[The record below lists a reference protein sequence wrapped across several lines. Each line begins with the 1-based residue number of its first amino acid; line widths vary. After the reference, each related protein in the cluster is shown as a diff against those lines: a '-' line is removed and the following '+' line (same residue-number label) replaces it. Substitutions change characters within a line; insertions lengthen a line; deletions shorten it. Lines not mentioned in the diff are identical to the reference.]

1 VTLAIE
7 RRASIR
13 HETVN
18 KQTNLQFMDWTE
30 RRITRSRLAN
40 ISETGALILADQVPA
55 LHRPL
60 WVRVEDAPGAGWIA
74 AEPVRFGHPKE
85 VGIRFYRPCPRDFFL
100 GATLRESMPW
110 ATAGERETRFLDQ
123 ERSEFSAPPP
133 EYLG

>member
-30 RRITRSRLAN
+30 RRITGSRLAN
-40 ISETGALILADQVPA
+40 ISQTGALILADQAPA
-55 LHRPL
+55 LYRPL
-60 WVRVEDAPGAGWIA
+60 WVRVEDAPRAGWIA
-74 AEPVRFGHPKE
+74 AEPVRFGGSNE

-100 GATLRESMPW
+100 GATLRESIPL
-110 ATAGERETRFLDQ
+110 ATARENETPILDQ
-123 ERSEFSAPPP
+123 ERSESSAPPP
-133 EYLG
+133 EYP